1 MQQVLIHVIPI
12 FFALYMY
19 VSLFHKTRLHWVIRG
34 VLLFLI
40 LISCQYPAF
49 CRSFF
54 VGYDD
59 RVGLELRRL
68 TRQQFPVPM
77 GRKGRYFE
85 QLRIPAHDV
94 ERLNADRPCRTEQC
108 DTLFHFVVILSLGS
122 CRFTKLVLS
131 FRRSLSER
139 CGARSRDAATRCIFR
154 RPLANARRSDSVFCR
169 CSLRHAQNT
178 IYPSGS
184 TGFPSLHSSRPKSR
198 TSFPSA
204 CGSLP

>member
-59 RVGLELRRL
+59 RVPHLGIVLYCWLFS
-68 TRQQFPVPM
+68 T
-77 GRKGRYFE
+77 
-85 QLRIPAHDV
+85 QL
-94 ERLNADRPCRTEQC
+94 L
-108 DTLFHFVVILSLGS
+108 
-122 CRFTKLVLS
+122 LVLAA
-131 FRRSLSER
+131 FAKDFVGLIYRLVRKTNRRF
-139 CGARSRDAATRCIFR
+139 I
-154 RPLANARRSDSVFCR
+154 V
-169 CSLRHAQNT
+169 
-178 IYPSGS
+178 
-184 TGFPSLHSSRPKSR
+184 
-198 TSFPSA
+198 
-204 CGSLP
+204 